1 MKAILAVIFAIAVN
15 AQTPPAF
22 EAASIHESRTDQS
35 STHLALSEGR
45 LSAENC
51 TLSYLV
57 QEAYGLRDFQVVG
70 GPQWVLDGNG
80 SRFDIQAKAVAT
92 TSDDQLKLMA
102 QTLLADRFRL
112 KVHREM
118 RPVPV
123 YALITAK
130 SGPKL
135 QTPKPGEGRSIE
147 SGPPGFMSGAN
158 VPMSL
163 FIDEFSGKVD
173 RPVIDKTE
181 FSNRFDFTLR
191 WTPDKPGNADP
202 NLGSI
207 FTAIQEQLGLQL
219 RPQKLPIEV
228 LVIDHVEKPSAN

>member
-1 MKAILAVIFAIAVN
+1 VKAILAVIFAIAVN

-22 EAASIHESRTDQS
+22 EAASIHQS
-35 STHLALSEGR
+35 STDESHTRLGFSGGR
-45 LSAENC
+45 FSAENC
-51 TLSYLV
+51 TLSFIIE
-57 QEAYGLRDFQVVG
+57 QAYGLRDFQLVG

-80 SRFDIQAKAVAT
+80 SRFDIQAKAAAS

-102 QTLLADRFRL
+102 RALLADRFRL

-123 YALITAK
+123 YALVIAK

-135 QTPKPGEGRSIE
+135 QTPKPGELRSIE

-191 WTPDKPGNADP
+191 WTPDKSGNADP

-219 RPQKLPIEV
+219 RAQKLPIEV